1 MYITTNKIVICLLL
15 TLAFGCIYVIAS
27 SLYSKPA
34 SFKDV
39 KTFQQYWLDPYANN
53 PYFAKD
59 IYIVPGQARL
69 SHNINTKNYDN
80 SYLPYESAV
89 PAIDVLR
96 ANQNNKNNEKNLQPS
111 YYSQVIRHNT
121 MP

>member
-1 MYITTNKIVICLLL
+1 MNLTTSKIVICLLAL
-15 TLAFGCIYVIAS
+15 SLALICIYIIAS

-39 KTFQQYWLDPYANN
+39 GHFQQYLQDSYEN

-69 SHNINTKNYDN
+69 AHNVNTKTYDN
-80 SYLPYESAV
+80 SYLPYENAV

-96 ANQNNKNNEKNLQPS
+96 ANQKNLPPS
-111 YYSQVIRHNT
+111 YYSQVIRHNI